1 MADIQAIGSPPPL
14 NEVPLLPAPIRVWA
28 APAEAVLRRW
38 VLPPDLMAS
47 LERAQDS
54 GRDAAFAR
62 NLLEALQ
69 IRFEV
74 DRADLRRIP
83 SRGAALVVANHP
95 FGIVEG
101 LILPV
106 LLGSVRDGYRI
117 VANSIL
123 AGLGGLR
130 DVLVPVNPFE
140 TTRANLENRR
150 PLRACLQWLSR
161 SGLLAMFPAGE
172 VAHLDWMEHSVT
184 DPPWKTTAAR
194 FALRAQCPVIPVF
207 FEGANSLSFQLTG
220 AIHPHLRTMSL
231 AREFRK
237 LRGKT
242 IPVRIGSPIPY
253 GVLKAYGE
261 PDRATEYLRSRTF
274 FLSHRSRSTA
284 LHTPRPA
291 VGTRP
296 AALDETATRRL
307 VSEEVVAL
315 PADCELIRNDDFT
328 VYLARARQIPRLLLE
343 IGRGRE
349 LAFRLVGEG
358 TGRQIDLDRF
368 DHHYY
373 HLFLWNRADSRLAG
387 AYRLAL
393 TTEVLDC
400 FGIRGLYTS
409 TLFRYQPQFF
419 ERIGPAIE
427 LGRSFVSP
435 EYQKSYSP
443 LLLLWKGITR
453 FIQQRP
459 EAAVLFGAV
468 SISRD
473 YRAASRG
480 LMATYLSARATH
492 DLARLVAPRVR
503 FRAPGSTSIR
513 RLASVAA
520 NIEDISL
527 SISDI
532 EADGKGI
539 PVLVRQYLKAGG
551 KLLAFNV
558 DSHFSDALDALLLA
572 DLRTA
577 PPAILERCLGR
588 ADAKAFI
595 ESLQSIQRTRRAEQS
610 RHRLPV
616 PGEGA
621 VDR

>member
-1 MADIQAIGSPPPL
+1 
-14 NEVPLLPAPIRVWA
+14 
-28 APAEAVLRRW
+28 
-38 VLPPDLMAS
+38 MAS
-47 LERAQDS
+47 LERAQ
-54 GRDAAFAR
+54 GGGCGTAFAC

-69 IRFEV
+69 IQFEV
-74 DRADLRRIP
+74 DQADLARIP
-83 SRGAALVVANHP
+83 RQGAALLVANHP

-106 LLGSVRDGYRI
+106 LLGSVRQDYKV

-130 DVLVPVNPFE
+130 DVLVPMNPFE
-140 TTRANLENRR
+140 TTQANLENRR
-150 PLRACLQWLSR
+150 PLRTCLDWLSR

-172 VAHLDWMEHSVT
+172 VAHLDWMEHSIT

-194 FALRAQCPVIPVF
+194 FALRAQCPVTPVF

-220 AIHPHLRTMSL
+220 TIHPRLRTMSL

-253 GVLKAYGE
+253 NVLKAYGE

-274 FLSHRSRSTA
+274 FLSHRP
-284 LHTPRPA
+284 HTRLSGPHGNVPQSVPDPQPLA
-291 VGTRP
+291 P
-296 AALDETATRRL
+296 DLASPTRRL
-307 VSEEVVAL
+307 LSDEVAAL
-315 PADCELIRNDDFT
+315 PAACELIRNGDFT
-328 VYLARARQIPRLLLE
+328 VYLAHACQIPRLLLE
-343 IGRGRE
+343 IGCRRE

-358 TGRQIDLDRF
+358 TGRQIDLDWF
-368 DHHYY
+368 DNHYH
-373 HLFLWNRADSRLAG
+373 HLFLWNRPDGRLAG

-393 TTEVLDC
+393 TSEVLGR

-453 FIQQRP
+453 FVQQRP

-492 DLARLVAPRVR
+492 ALARLVAPRVP
-503 FRAPGSTSIR
+503 FRTPGSTSIR

-520 NIEDISL
+520 NIDDISL

-539 PVLVRQYLKAGG
+539 PVLVRQYMKAGG
-551 KLLAFNV
+551 KLLALNV
-558 DSHFSDALDALLLA
+558 DPHFSDALDALLLS

-595 ESLQSIQRTRRAEQS
+595 ESLQSIQRAGM
-610 RHRLPV
+610 P
-616 PGEGA
+616 PEGPQ
-621 VDR
+621 

>member
-1 MADIQAIGSPPPL
+1 MADMQEIGSPPPL
-14 NEVPLLPAPIRVWA
+14 NDVPLLPAPLRAWA

-54 GRDAAFAR
+54 GRGAAFAR

-74 DRADLRRIP
+74 DRPDLARIP
-83 SRGAALVVANHP
+83 RQGAALVVANHP

-106 LLGSVRDGYRI
+106 LLGSVRDDYRI

-123 AGLGGLR
+123 ASLGGLR

-140 TTRANLENRR
+140 NAQANLENRR
-150 PLRACLQWLSR
+150 PLRACLEWLSR
-161 SGLLAMFPAGE
+161 AGLLAMFPAGE
-172 VAHLDWMEHSVT
+172 VAHLDWMEHSIT

-220 AIHPHLRTMSL
+220 TIHPRLRTMSL

-242 IPVRIGSPIPY
+242 IPVRIASPIPY
-253 GVLKAYGE
+253 SVLKGYRE

-274 FLSHRSRSTA
+274 FLSYRPRRAAVRTHAPAIETLPATA
-284 LHTPRPA
+284 APSP
-291 VGTRP
+291 
-296 AALDETATRRL
+296 TARL
-307 VSEEVVAL
+307 ISEEVAAL
-315 PADCELIRNDDFT
+315 PAGCELIRNSDFT
-328 VYLARARQIPRLLLE
+328 VYLASAFQIPRLLLE
-343 IGRGRE
+343 IGRRRE

-358 TGRQIDLDRF
+358 TGRQIDLDWF
-368 DHHYY
+368 DDHYY
-373 HLFLWNRADSRLAG
+373 HLFLWNRPDRRLAG

-393 TTEVLDC
+393 TSEVLER
-400 FGIRGLYTS
+400 FGVNGLYTS
-409 TLFRYQPQFF
+409 TLFRYQRQFF

-453 FIQQRP
+453 FVQQRP
-459 EAAVLFGAV
+459 EAAILFGAV

-492 DLARLVAPRVR
+492 ALARLVAPRVP
-503 FRAPGSTSIR
+503 FRTPGSTSIR

-520 NIEDISL
+520 NIDDISL

-539 PVLVRQYLKAGG
+539 PVLVRQYMKAGG
-551 KLLAFNV
+551 KLLALNV
-558 DSHFSDALDALLLA
+558 DPHFSDALDALLLS

-595 ESLQSIQRTRRAEQS
+595 ESLQSIQCTGIDLERPQ
-610 RHRLPV
+610 
-616 PGEGA
+616 
-621 VDR
+621 

>member
-1 MADIQAIGSPPPL
+1 MADMQEIGSPPPL
-14 NEVPLLPAPIRVWA
+14 NDVPLLPAPLRAWA
-28 APAEAVLRRW
+28 APAEAALRRW

-54 GRDAAFAR
+54 GRGAAFAR

-74 DRADLRRIP
+74 ERADLARIP
-83 SRGAALVVANHP
+83 RQGAALVVANHP

-101 LILPV
+101 LIVPV
-106 LLGSVRDGYRI
+106 LLGSVRDDYRI

-123 AGLGGLR
+123 ASLGGLR

-140 TTRANLENRR
+140 TTQAHVENRR
-150 PLRACLQWLSR
+150 PLRACLEWLSR
-161 SGLLAMFPAGE
+161 AGLLAMFPAGE
-172 VAHLDWMEHSVT
+172 VAHLDWMEHSIT

-220 AIHPHLRTMSL
+220 TIHPRLRTMGL

-237 LRGKT
+237 LRGRT

-253 GVLKAYGE
+253 SVLKAYGE

-274 FLSHRSRSTA
+274 FLSHRLSATSGNA
-284 LHTPRPA
+284 VRP
-291 VGTRP
+291 VPDPQPP
-296 AALDETATRRL
+296 APDLGSPTRRL
-307 VSEEVVAL
+307 LSDEVAAL
-315 PADCELIRNDDFT
+315 PPECELIRNGDFT
-328 VYLARARQIPRLLLE
+328 VYLAGALQIPRLLLE
-343 IGRGRE
+343 IGRRRE

-358 TGRQIDLDRF
+358 TGRQIDLDWF
-368 DHHYY
+368 DDHYY
-373 HLFLWNRADSRLAG
+373 HLFLWNRADDRLAG

-393 TTEVLDC
+393 TSEVLER

-419 ERIGPAIE
+419 ERIGPAVE

-492 DLARLVAPRVR
+492 DLARLVAPRLR

-539 PVLVRQYLKAGG
+539 PVLIRQYLKAGG
-551 KLLAFNV
+551 KLLALNV
-558 DSHFSDALDALLLA
+558 DPNFSDALDALLLA

-595 ESLQSIQRTRRAEQS
+595 ASLQSIQRTGLAAERPQ
-610 RHRLPV
+610 
-616 PGEGA
+616 
-621 VDR
+621 

>member
-1 MADIQAIGSPPPL
+1 MADMQETSAPSL
-14 NEVPLLPAPIRVWA
+14 LHDVPLLPAPIRAWA
-28 APAEAVLRRW
+28 APAESALRRW

-54 GRDAAFAR
+54 GRGAAFAH

-83 SRGAALVVANHP
+83 RQGAALVVANHP

-106 LLGSVRDGYRI
+106 LLGSVRDDYRI

-123 AGLGGLR
+123 AGLTGLQ

-140 TTRANLENRR
+140 TSQANLDNRR
-150 PLRACLQWLSR
+150 PLRACLEWLSR
-161 SGLLAMFPAGE
+161 SGLLAMFPSGE

-194 FALRAQCPVIPVF
+194 FAIREQCPVIPMF
-207 FEGANSLSFQLTG
+207 LEGANSLSFQLTG
-220 AIHPHLRTMSL
+220 TIHPRLRTMSL

-253 GVLKAYGE
+253 NVLKAYGD
-261 PDRATEYLRSRTF
+261 PDRATEYIRSRTF
-274 FLSHRSRSTA
+274 FLSHRPCRGE
-284 LHTPRPA
+284 LGTPRPA
-291 VGTRP
+291 IKTRATAADLP
-296 AALDETATRRL
+296 ATGRL
-307 VSEEVVAL
+307 VSEEVAAL
-315 PADCELIRNDDFT
+315 PADCELIRNGDFT
-328 VYLARARQIPRLLLE
+328 VYLATARQIPRLLLE
-343 IGRGRE
+343 IGRRRE

-358 TGRQIDLDRF
+358 TGRQIDLDWF
-368 DHHYY
+368 DDHYH
-373 HLFLWNRADSRLAG
+373 HLFLWNRVDGRLAG

-393 TTEVLDC
+393 TSEVLER
-400 FGIRGLYTS
+400 FGMRGLYTS
-409 TLFRYQPQFF
+409 TLFRYRPQFF

-453 FIQQRP
+453 FIHQRP
-459 EAAVLFGAV
+459 GAAMLFGAV

-492 DLARLVAPRVR
+492 DLARLVAPRMR
-503 FRAPGSTSIR
+503 FRAPESHSIR

-551 KLLAFNV
+551 KLLALNV
-558 DSHFSDALDALLLA
+558 DPHFSGALDALILA

-588 ADAKAFI
+588 ADGKAFV
-595 ESLQSIQRTRRAEQS
+595 ESLKSIQHADLRS
-610 RHRLPV
+610 PLPH
-616 PGEGA
+616 
-621 VDR
+621 

>member
-1 MADIQAIGSPPPL
+1 
-14 NEVPLLPAPIRVWA
+14 
-28 APAEAVLRRW
+28 
-38 VLPPDLMAS
+38 MAS

-54 GRDAAFAR
+54 GRGAAFAR

-74 DRADLRRIP
+74 ERADLARIP
-83 SRGAALVVANHP
+83 RQGAALVVANHP

-101 LILPV
+101 LIVPV
-106 LLGSVRDGYRI
+106 LLGSVRDDYRI

-123 AGLGGLR
+123 ASLGGLR

-140 TTRANLENRR
+140 TTQAHVENRR
-150 PLRACLQWLSR
+150 PLRACLEWLSR
-161 SGLLAMFPAGE
+161 AGLLAMFPAGE
-172 VAHLDWMEHSVT
+172 VAHLDWMEHSIT

-220 AIHPHLRTMSL
+220 TIHPRLRTMGL

-237 LRGKT
+237 LRGRT

-253 GVLKAYGE
+253 SVLKAYGE

-274 FLSHRSRSTA
+274 FLSHRLSATSGNA
-284 LHTPRPA
+284 VRP
-291 VGTRP
+291 VPDPQPP
-296 AALDETATRRL
+296 APDLGSPTRRL
-307 VSEEVVAL
+307 LSDEVAAL
-315 PADCELIRNDDFT
+315 PPECELLRNGDFT
-328 VYLARARQIPRLLLE
+328 VYLAGALQIPRLLLE
-343 IGRGRE
+343 IGRRRE

-358 TGRQIDLDRF
+358 TGRQIDLDWF
-368 DHHYY
+368 DDHYY
-373 HLFLWNRADSRLAG
+373 HLFLWNRADNRLAG

-393 TTEVLDC
+393 TSEVLER

-419 ERIGPAIE
+419 ERIGPAVE

-492 DLARLVAPRVR
+492 DLARLVAPRLR

-539 PVLVRQYLKAGG
+539 PVLIRQYLKAGG
-551 KLLAFNV
+551 KLLALNV
-558 DSHFSDALDALLLA
+558 DPNFSDALDALLLA

-595 ESLQSIQRTRRAEQS
+595 ASLQSIQRTGLAAERPQ
-610 RHRLPV
+610 
-616 PGEGA
+616 
-621 VDR
+621 

>member
-1 MADIQAIGSPPPL
+1 MADMQEMGSPPPL
-14 NEVPLLPAPIRVWA
+14 TDVPLLPAPIRAWA

-47 LERAQDS
+47 LERAQD
-54 GRDAAFAR
+54 GGCGAAFAR

-69 IRFEV
+69 IGFEV
-74 DRADLRRIP
+74 DRADLGRIP
-83 SRGAALVVANHP
+83 REGAALVVANHP

-106 LLGSVRDGYRI
+106 LVGSVREDYRI
-117 VANSIL
+117 VANAIL
-123 AGLGGLR
+123 AGLGGLC
-130 DVLVPVNPFE
+130 DLLVPVNPFE
-140 TTRANLENRR
+140 TTQANFDNRR
-150 PLRACLQWLSR
+150 PLRACLEWLSR

-172 VAHLDWMEHSVT
+172 VAHLDWMEHCIT

-194 FALRAQCPVIPVF
+194 FALRTQCPVIPVF

-220 AIHPHLRTMSL
+220 TIHPRLRTMSL

-253 GVLKAYGE
+253 SVLKAYRE
-261 PDRATEYLRSRTF
+261 PYRATEYLRSRTF
-274 FLSHRSRSTA
+274 FLSYRPRRAA
-284 LHTPRPA
+284 LHPSPPITPARPTA
-291 VGTRP
+291 VDPP
-296 AALDETATRRL
+296 ATARL
-307 VSEEVVAL
+307 LAQEVGAL
-315 PADCELIRNDDFT
+315 PAGCELIRNGDFS
-328 VYLARARQIPRLLLE
+328 VWLAHAQQIPRLLLE
-343 IGRGRE
+343 IGRRRE

-358 TGRQIDLDRF
+358 TGRQIDLDWF
-368 DHHYY
+368 DQHYH
-373 HLFLWNRADSRLAG
+373 HLFLWNRAAGRLAG

-393 TTEVLDC
+393 TSEVLER
-400 FGIRGLYTS
+400 FGIRGLYTN

-480 LMATYLSARATH
+480 LMATYLSACATH

-503 FRAPGSTSIR
+503 FRAPESHSIR

-551 KLLAFNV
+551 KLLALNV
-558 DSHFSDALDALLLA
+558 DPNFSDALDALLLA

-577 PPAILERCLGR
+577 PPAILERCIGR
-588 ADAKAFI
+588 ADARAFV
-595 ESLQSIQRTRRAEQS
+595 ESLRSIQRA
-610 RHRLPV
+610 
-616 PGEGA
+616 GA
-621 VDR
+621 ADHPQ

>member
-1 MADIQAIGSPPPL
+1 MADMQEIGSPPPL
-14 NEVPLLPAPIRVWA
+14 NDVPLLPAPLRAWA

-47 LERAQDS
+47 LERAQNS
-54 GRDAAFAR
+54 GRGAAFAR

-74 DRADLRRIP
+74 DRADLGRIP
-83 SRGAALVVANHP
+83 RQGAALVVANHP

-106 LLGSVRDGYRI
+106 LLGSVREDYRI
-117 VANSIL
+117 VANAIL

-140 TTRANLENRR
+140 TTQANFENRR
-150 PLRACLQWLSR
+150 PLRACLEWLSH
-161 SGLLAMFPAGE
+161 SGLLGMFPAGE
-172 VAHLDWMEHSVT
+172 VAHLDWMEHSIT

-220 AIHPHLRTMSL
+220 TIHPHLRTISL

-274 FLSHRSRSTA
+274 FLSYRPRRAA
-284 LHTPRPA
+284 LHRPPPATPPRPA
-291 VGTRP
+291 AVDPP
-296 AALDETATRRL
+296 ATGRL
-307 VSEEVVAL
+307 LSEEVAAL
-315 PADCELIRNDDFT
+315 PAGCELIRNGDFT
-328 VYLARARQIPRLLLE
+328 VYLASAQQIPRLLLE
-343 IGRGRE
+343 IGRRRE

-358 TGRQIDLDRF
+358 TGRQIDLDWF
-368 DHHYY
+368 DDHYY
-373 HLFLWNRADSRLAG
+373 HLFLWNRADGRLAG

-393 TTEVLDC
+393 TSEVLDR

-419 ERIGPAIE
+419 ERAGPAIE

-492 DLARLVAPRVR
+492 YLARLVAPRMR
-503 FRAPGSTSIR
+503 FRAPGSHPIR

-551 KLLAFNV
+551 KLLALNV
-558 DSHFSDALDALLLA
+558 DPHFSNALDALLLA

-588 ADAKAFI
+588 ADAKAFF
-595 ESLQSIQRTRRAEQS
+595 ESLQSIQR
-610 RHRLPV
+610 
-616 PGEGA
+616 PGIDGHHPE
-621 VDR
+621 